1 MQTQAID
8 ISIDNMIEL
17 GNCYRWINNVW
28 TWKLKESNQGFEEKV
43 PDSPAV
49 FVPDELVGY
58 FGAVKLRI
66 STQLELN

>member
-8 ISIDNMIEL
+8 ISIDNIIEL
-17 GNCYRWINNVW
+17 RNCYRWINNVW
-28 TWKLKESNQGFEEKV
+28 TWKLKESNQEFEEKV
-43 PDSPAV
+43 PASPAV

-66 STQLELN
+66 SIQLELK